1 MITKLQIA
9 FGFVAGLA
17 LLLFFAGMVSNVNVA
32 RVPSWL
38 SPLALGSLGLVVA
51 ACVGVGVTLVLD
63 RERPPGSDEDEE
75 DEEGEKAE
83 AASDEVSETSKKAK
97 SAEEDELL
105 PTESPDLADLGQTEV
120 DAAEAPLEFTEP
132 GGEETIDFSTDE

>member
-1 MITKLQIA
+1 MITQLQIA

-51 ACVGVGVTLVLD
+51 ACVGVGVTLALD
-63 RERPPGSDEDEE
+63 RERPPGSEE
-75 DEEGEKAE
+75 EEEEEGEKAK
-83 AASDEVSETSKKAK
+83 AASDEVGETSKKAK

-105 PTESPDLADLGQTEV
+105 PTESPDLVDLGPTGI
-120 DAAEAPLEFTEP
+120 DTAEAPLEFTEP